1 MTNRMRFVWA
11 LAIGVVAVLL
21 LWRYVEM
28 FKSWAESNPY
38 LAQAYATIILAFFN
52 IVFIAILF
60 WDKWTD
66 KPNLEIK
73 IEGKTKISDNRYDFG
88 VYVLNKGRKD
98 AYNCSVSVQVF
109 NQKSGKKI
117 YSTSRSGSTSQLD
130 LKSGETK
137 SFPLS
142 RILAFNGNFVA
153 RISAETHKS
162 KTNKIVEYNIQNNY
176 DPIIFK
182 RGFVQYLWFHL
193 NYLVKK
199 YRNEWDTE
207 LFANGLSIFS
217 DTKIRIKLI
226 EYLETDG
233 RALGPIIDRLE
244 NDPSDIVRG
253 RAAGALGNIGDK
265 RSIGP
270 LLKCLRENKVGIKW
284 WTPAIVKI
292 CDEKCV
298 NELIAILLN
307 RNFPTE
313 TRREVT
319 KSLGEIGKKIET
331 QTIEKAFIEA
341 LKNFE
346 ALEEFNE
353 KRDAICSV
361 VEALGKVGSEK
372 SEEALKQLDENI
384 KQECKDKIDKAL
396 EQIQFRISV
405 GGNNIEEKY

>member
-1 MTNRMRFVWA
+1 MTNRMRFAWA
-11 LAIGVVAVLL
+11 FPIGVVVVLL

-28 FKSWAESNPY
+28 FKSSVESNLP
-38 LAQAYATIILAFFN
+38 LAQAYATIVLAIFN
-52 IVFIAILF
+52 IAFIAILF
-60 WDKWTD
+60 WDRMTD
-66 KPNLEIK
+66 KPDFEIK
-73 IEGKTKISDNRYDFG
+73 MEDKAKISDYRYTFG
-88 VYVLNKGRKD
+88 VSVLNKGRKD
-98 AYNCSVSVQVF
+98 AHNCHLSVQVF

-117 YSTSRSGSTSQLD
+117 DECSTSQD
-130 LKSGETK
+130 YISSGETK
-137 SFPLS
+137 SFSLNG
-142 RILAFNGNFVA
+142 ILAFKGDFVA

-162 KTNKIVEYNIQNNY
+162 KASKIVEYDILNDY

-193 NYLVKK
+193 NHLVKK

-217 DTKIRIKLI
+217 NAKIRIKLI

-233 RALGPIIDRLE
+233 GALEPIIDRLE

-253 RAAGALGNIGDK
+253 RAAVALGNIGDK
-265 RSIGP
+265 RAIGP

-298 NELIAILLN
+298 NELIGILLN

-319 KSLGEIGKKIET
+319 KSLGEIGKKIEM
-331 QTIEKAFIEA
+331 QSIEKAFIEA

-346 ALEEFNE
+346 GLEEFNE

-372 SEEALKQLDENI
+372 SEDAFKQLDENI
-384 KQECKDKIDKAL
+384 KRECSDTCRKAL
-396 EQIQFRISV
+396 EQIRFRISV
-405 GGNNIEEKY
+405 GGNNIEEK